1 MSKNNYLI
9 GVKKNQRRLY
19 FQIEQN
25 TMGNKSIDSNFTIE
39 ENKGRLE
46 GRQVYV
52 YDDLTNISAKWV
64 GLKRLIKVVR
74 TVSSKKRDYQETAYF
89 ISSIELSAEE
99 FNKGVRS
106 HWAIENSL
114 HWVKD
119 VTYKEDASKIRTGCA
134 PENNSIFKNIAI
146 NILRKNGYKNLA
158 SAQRLLANNIPVI
171 YGLIE

>member
-1 MSKNNYLI
+1 MENCKA
-9 GVKKNQRRLY
+9 
-19 FQIEQN
+19 
-25 TMGNKSIDSNFTIE
+25 IDSNFTIE

-46 GRQVYV
+46 SRQVYV
-52 YDDLTNISAKWV
+52 YDNLMNISPKWI

-74 TVSSKKRDYQETAYF
+74 SVNCKKRDYEETAFF
-89 ISSIELSAEE
+89 ISSIELSADK
-99 FNKGVRS
+99 FNKGIRS

-146 NILRKNGYKNLA
+146 NILRKNGYENLA

-171 YGLIE
+171 YGLLE